1 MIKVA
6 IIAWILVFVMYWV
19 VKFYFISNPDEALM
33 IKLLDKI
40 TARAAFVVL
49 LYLGSWIFAILST
62 IIAVIKFGG

>member
-19 VKFYFISNPDEALM
+19 VKFYFISNRDEALM
-33 IKLLDKI
+33 IKLLNKI
-40 TARAAFVVL
+40 PARAAFVVL
-49 LYLGSWIFAILST
+49 LYFGSWIFAILST